1 MELRQLSALLAVAEH
16 GSFSAAAR
24 AIHTVQSNVSTHI
37 ARLER
42 ELGVPLVDRS
52 SGGLTEEGEAAV
64 ARARRIRAE
73 LEALQS
79 DVSALRAEVVGSVRV
94 GVIGSIGR
102 WLVPTLLSRMAEL
115 HPGVDLVIVDAT
127 TTSLIP
133 QLLDGALDLAVVN
146 LPVAE
151 PEIGVEALFQEERIL
166 VVPGGHDLAFADDGT
181 AFENEVSFAELAE
194 HRLVLEPKGTAFR
207 DELDR
212 AAAEAGVELRP
223 LAEVD
228 GMTLVASLAFQGFGP
243 AILPTTATL
252 DEPPGDWVR
261 VHVPELRH
269 RDVGL
274 ARRRSGR
281 LAAPARA
288 TRELLHELVA
298 AEAPKH
304 PGVDVP
310 EAS

>member
-1 MELRQLSALLAVAEH
+1 MELRQLITLLAVAEH

-64 ARARRIRAE
+64 ARARHIRSE
-73 LEALQS
+73 LEALQA
-79 DVSALRAEVVGSVRV
+79 DIAALRAEVVGSVRV
-94 GVIGSIGR
+94 GMIGSIGR
-102 WLVPTLLSRMAEL
+102 WLVPSLLSGMRER
-115 HPGVDLVIVDAT
+115 HPGVELVIVDAT

-146 LPVAE
+146 LPVAD
-151 PEIGVEALFQEERIL
+151 PEIGVEPLFEEERIL
-166 VVPGGHDLAFADDGT
+166 VVPTDHPLADRD
-181 AFENEVSFAELAE
+181 EVPLAGVAE
-194 HRLVLEPKGTAFR
+194 HRLVLEPRGTAFR

-212 AAAEAGVELRP
+212 AAAEAGVELAP

-228 GMTLVASLAFQGFGP
+228 GMTLVASLAFRGFGP
-243 AILPTTATL
+243 AVLPITATL
-252 DEPPGDWVR
+252 EEPAGGWLV

-269 RDVGL
+269 REVGL

-288 TRELLHELVA
+288 TREVLQELVA
-298 AEAPKH
+298 AEAPRH
-304 PGVDVP
+304 PGVEVP
-310 EAS
+310 DAERARV

>member
-1 MELRQLSALLAVAEH
+1 MELRQLTALLAVAEH

-64 ARARRIRAE
+64 MRARHIRAE

-79 DVSALRAEVVGSVRV
+79 DIAALRAEVVGSVRV
-94 GVIGSIGR
+94 GMIGSIGR
-102 WLVPTLLSRMAEL
+102 WLVPSLLSGMRER

-127 TTSLIP
+127 TTSLLP
-133 QLLDGALDLAVVN
+133 QLLDDALDLAVVN
-146 LPVAE
+146 LPVAD
-151 PEIGVEALFQEERIL
+151 PEIGVEPLFEEERIL
-166 VVPGGHDLAFADDGT
+166 VVPADHPLADRD
-181 AFENEVSFAELAE
+181 EVPLAGVAE
-194 HRLVLEPKGTAFR
+194 HRLVLEPRGTAFR

-212 AAAEAGVELRP
+212 AAAEAGVELEP

-228 GMTLVASLAFQGFGP
+228 GMTLVASLAFRGFGP
-243 AILPTTATL
+243 AVMPITATFE
-252 DEPPGDWVR
+252 EPPGGWLV

-269 RDVGL
+269 REVGL

-288 TRELLHELVA
+288 ARELLHELVA
-298 AEAPKH
+298 AEAPRH
-304 PGVDVP
+304 SGVAVPGIDTDRV
-310 EAS
+310 

>member
-1 MELRQLSALLAVAEH
+1 MDLRQLTSLLAVAEH

-24 AIHTVQSNVSTHI
+24 AIHTVQSNVSTHV

-42 ELGVPLVDRS
+42 ELGVELVDRA

-64 ARARRIRAE
+64 ARARRVRAE
-73 LEALQS
+73 LEALES
-79 DVSALRAEVVGSVRV
+79 DVAALRDVVMGGVRV
-94 GVIGSIGR
+94 GMIGSIGR
-102 WLVPTLLSRMAEL
+102 WLVPSLLSAMQER
-115 HPGVDLVIVDAT
+115 HPDVDVVIVDAT
-127 TTSLIP
+127 TTSLLP
-133 QLLDGALDLAVVN
+133 QLLEGSLDLAVVN
-146 LPVAE
+146 LPVAD
-151 PEIGVEALFQEERIL
+151 PEIGVEPLFEEERIL
-166 VVPGGHDLAFADDGT
+166 VVPGGHDLAFADDDVSLAG
-181 AFENEVSFAELAE
+181 EVSFAELAQ

-212 AAAEAGVELRP
+212 AATEAGVELRP

-228 GMTLVASLAFQGFGP
+228 GMTLVASLAFRGFGP
-243 AILPTTATL
+243 AIMPTTATL
-252 DEPPGDWVR
+252 EEPPGDWVR

-288 TRELLHELVA
+288 LRELLHELVA
-298 AEAPKH
+298 AEAPRH
-304 PGVDVP
+304 PGVDLP
-310 EAS
+310 G

>member
-1 MELRQLSALLAVAEH
+1 MDLRQLTALLAVAEH

-24 AIHTVQSNVSTHI
+24 AIHTVQSNVSTHV
-37 ARLER
+37 ARLEK
-42 ELGVPLVDRS
+42 ELGVELVDRS

-64 ARARRIRAE
+64 ARARRIQAE
-73 LEALQS
+73 LDALES
-79 DVSALRAEVVGSVRV
+79 DVAALRDVVVGTVRV
-94 GVIGSIGR
+94 GIISSISR
-102 WLVPTLLSRMAEL
+102 WLVPSLLSAMHER
-115 HPGVDLVIVDAT
+115 HPQVAVIIVDAS
-127 TTSLIP
+127 TTSLLP
-133 QLLDGALDLAVVN
+133 QLLDGSLDLAVVN
-146 LPVAE
+146 LPVAD
-151 PEIGVEALFQEERIL
+151 PEVGVDALFQEDRIL
-166 VVPGGHDLAFADDGT
+166 VVPGGHDLAFADDDVSF
-181 AFENEVSFAELAE
+181 AQEVSFVELAR

-212 AAAEAGVELRP
+212 AAAEAGVELQP

-252 DEPPGDWVR
+252 EEPLGDWVR

-288 TRELLHELVA
+288 LRELLHELVA
-298 AEAPKH
+298 AEAPRH
-304 PGVDVP
+304 PGVYLPD
-310 EAS
+310 AG